1 MVISADKQTGRYVY
15 QLNGEPVPV
24 QEFWRRQRRT
34 DGSVCVTSGR
44 RAGAVAIDTEA
55 REVAHRIESFSA
67 QWREEGGRELSV
79 DYRLQG
85 QVLHVAR
92 REGGRVQ
99 AKEVDCSAEYT
110 LLFPLMRIY
119 VGSVLESLLAAGGHG
134 CVILPEIGVAPDSE
148 QLFEPRLSERR
159 AELVASEVL
168 QDASGVSRNCRR
180 CLYLGDQYDQEA
192 SFWLGEDHLLERYQW
207 RQDASRLWDVTLF
220 RDD

>member
-1 MVISADKQTGRYVY
+1 MVTSAIKQTGRYIY
-15 QLNGEPVPV
+15 HLNGEPAPV
-24 QEFWRRQRRT
+24 QEFWSRQRRT

-79 DYRLQG
+79 DYKLQG
-85 QVLHVAR
+85 QVLHVTR
-92 REGGRVQ
+92 REGGSAQTR
-99 AKEVDCSAEYT
+99 EIDSSAEHT

-119 VGSVLESLLAAGGHG
+119 VGTVLESLLAAGGHG
-134 CVILPEIGVAPDSE
+134 CVILPEIGVPADSE
-148 QLFEPRLSERR
+148 QLFEPRFSERR

-168 QDASGVSRNCRR
+168 QDASGASRNCRR
-180 CLYLGDQYDQEA
+180 CLYLGDQYDEEA
-192 SFWLGEDHLLERYQW
+192 SFWLSEDHLLERYQW
-207 RQDASRLWDVTLF
+207 RQDASRLWDVSLR